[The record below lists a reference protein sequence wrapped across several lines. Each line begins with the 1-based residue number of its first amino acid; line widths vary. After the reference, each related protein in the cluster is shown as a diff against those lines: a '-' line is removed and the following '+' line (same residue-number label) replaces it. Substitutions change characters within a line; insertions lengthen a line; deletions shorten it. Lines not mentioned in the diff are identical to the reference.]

1 MRRRSRWWFVIGPA
15 ALLLLVLGTPR
26 AGEPALEVSGPG
38 LFRTFTLADL
48 RKLRATEGPA
58 GAKTSTGKIITPRTY
73 RGVALRN
80 VVAAC
85 ARFDSSM
92 SVSVEAR
99 DGYRITLS
107 YRQVVAGDFS
117 VYDPS
122 TGKQT
127 DARAPLTAVL
137 AYECDGAPLDPEQD
151 GVLRLVVVSPRK
163 DVVTDGHWSVKR
175 VTKLSLEPVS
185 EEWTLRL
192 EGTLAEQVERGTFE
206 TCASPGCHGAA
217 WKDDSG
223 REWSGIPL
231 WLLVGRVDD
240 HVPHGERAFNDS
252 LARRG
257 YAADLIARDGR
268 RLSFGSA
275 RLARSSGLLIAHR
288 VDGQPLSDATFPLR
302 LVGVA
307 LQPADSLGGIDT
319 IRVRVAGVVR
329 DAGGMAR

>member
-1 MRRRSRWWFVIGPA
+1 MRRRSRWWFVIGSA
-15 ALLLLVLGTPR
+15 ALLFSILGTPR
-26 AGEPALEVSGPG
+26 AGETALEVSGPG
-38 LFRTFTLADL
+38 FSRTFTLADL
-48 RKLRATEGPA
+48 RKLHATEGPA

-240 HVPHGERAFNDS
+240 GLRHGARAFNDS
-252 LARRG
+252 LAAAG
-257 YAADLIARDGR
+257 YTVDVVAGDGVTVT
-268 RLSFGSA
+268 FDSA
-275 RLARSSGLLIAHR
+275 RLGRNDQLIVACLL
-288 VDGQPLSDATFPLR
+288 DGAPLPGKSFPLR
-302 LVGVA
+302 LAGPG
-307 LQPADSLGGIDT
+307 LKDEERIGGIT
-319 IRVRVAGVVR
+319 RIVLHAPGATR
-329 DAGGMAR
+329 AR